1 MSDFKGGLL
10 DYVLRIIVGSLLTIV
25 TFGIMYPWSLCLVYK
40 WQINNTYIDGHK
52 LEFNGTATGL
62 FGNWIKWWFFT
73 LITFGIYGFWVF
85 IKLRQWKIRH
95 TTMVS

>member
-10 DYVLRIIVGSLLTIV
+10 DYALRIIVGTILTVI
-25 TFGIMYPWSLCLVYK
+25 TFGIMYPWTVCL
-40 WQINNTYIDGHK
+40 II
-52 LEFNGTATGL
+52 
-62 FGNWIKWWFFT
+62 T
-73 LITFGIYGFWVF
+73 LGIYGFWVF